1 MPPRDQTLMTTNN
14 KNKNKQMKTFSTYF
28 KTFLAAMLL
37 LLGSNYAGAA
47 EPTWT
52 DYAVEPEVGK
62 NYYIYNKTRGRFI
75 CFQGTSVTSFDP
87 TRTSITLGPTTGSS
101 ATERGNQAVLFKLES
116 GTTSG
121 YYKIKVV
128 DPFGGKT
135 WYMSSSMYSVSTSAQ
150 SNIAITEAGTAS
162 GKKYYYIYKKGNS
175 NRLYMGTS
183 ATTSASISYGASGNS
198 GKEWY
203 FIPEESIKGCSVSSK
218 KADGTISITAP
229 TDKGKASV
237 TFNVSGPGTVS
248 NFTWTSSNTKLKIGI
263 PTRSGNVVTVP
274 VHYTAENKHGL
285 PIETATITLTSKDD
299 ESSKTGTA
307 NANVNLQ
314 PTFSTVV
321 SALDWNRVN
330 EEIVER
336 FYVGM
341 DVAASERDRLANKL
355 LVLWPKEPLLL
366 RRFGRLPLL
375 AIMRL
380 NLSSPMERNRFPATM
395 FLIIS

>member
-1 MPPRDQTLMTTNN
+1 M
-14 KNKNKQMKTFSTYF
+14 KKQNCF

-37 LLGSNYAGAA
+37 LAGSNYVG
-47 EPTWT
+47 
-52 DYAVEPEVGK
+52 AVEPSWPDSAVVPEVGK

-175 NRLYMGTS
+175 NRLYMGIST
-183 ATTSASISYGASGNS
+183 TTSASISYGPAGNS

-203 FIPEESIKGCSVSSK
+203 FIPEESIKGCSVTSR
-218 KADGTISITAP
+218 KANGTMTITAP
-229 TDKGKASV
+229 TDKGKVNV

-248 NFTWTSSNTKLKIGI
+248 NFTWTSNKTKMKIGI

-274 VHYTAENKHGL
+274 VHYTAENKHGIPFL
-285 PIETATITLTSKDD
+285 SATITLTSKDD
-299 ESSKTGTA
+299 ATSKTA
-307 NANVNLQ
+307 SAKANVNLQ

-341 DVAASERDRLANKL
+341 DVAASERERLANKL
-355 LVLWPKEPLLL
+355 LVSDANAMAKRTTATKTVWTATIIDENVAGQFKFPNGSQSFSGDYEADN
-366 RRFGRLPLL
+366 F
-375 AIMRL
+375 
-380 NLSSPMERNRFPATM
+380 LSAFDV
-395 FLIIS
+395 